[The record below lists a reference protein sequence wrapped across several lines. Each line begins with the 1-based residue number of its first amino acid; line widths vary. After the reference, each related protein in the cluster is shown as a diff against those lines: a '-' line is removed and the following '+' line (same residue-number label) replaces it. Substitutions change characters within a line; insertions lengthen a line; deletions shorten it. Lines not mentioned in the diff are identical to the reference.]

1 MADLGTR
8 GIAWAG
14 AVNLVGG
21 ATGSVIGLVLA
32 AVIGRNLG
40 TEGAGSYFLVV
51 AVFMIV
57 SNIAE
62 LGADTG
68 LVRFVSAARATGRL
82 HRVPF
87 LVRIA
92 TWPVLVGGV
101 VVVAL
106 AAMWSWVGL
115 GRLAGMP
122 PMFVIVASLLAVGSA
137 LTAVMLSVSRGF
149 GDVLTYPLLQNIALP
164 LLRLLAVSAVVLA
177 GGGTLSVLTAWLA
190 PVPLVLALATAV
202 ALVTMLRRSG
212 RVAVGRERS
221 AEDRRVTRE
230 FWSFSAIRGLSSAVE
245 ILLEWC
251 DVIVVGLLTSPEE
264 AGIYAVVTRCARA
277 GEVVQQA
284 ARIAV
289 GPQISVALARGAVGE
304 AREIYGLVTAAMIWL
319 AWPFFIALAIFGD
332 TVLAI
337 FGPGFDGGARSLAV
351 LSVAMGLAT
360 AAGTV
365 QTILLMGGRS
375 TWQLAD
381 KTGALALNVTLNLV
395 LVPVWGIEGAAI
407 SWALTIIADT
417 LVVSYQVQ
425 HLMGVR
431 PEGKHLRIA
440 AALAVGVVGGP
451 VLAARLAFGSSVP
464 VVMATLG
471 AAAVVYLAVSW
482 PLRDRLGLA
491 QLIAHRGS
499 ALGGDRFGAREEEC
513 GESDVDALGSQQADQ
528 TSHRGGVIGGG
539 AGQQH

>member
-1 MADLGTR
+1 MADPGAR

-14 AVNLVGG
+14 AVNLIGG

-32 AVIGRNLG
+32 AIIGRSLG

-57 SNIAE
+57 SNVAE

-82 HRVPF
+82 HEVPF

-92 TWPVLVGGV
+92 TRVVLLGGV

-106 AAMWSWVGL
+106 ATLWAWAEP

-122 PMFVIVASLLAVGSA
+122 RAFVIIASVLAAGA
-137 LTAVMLSVSRGF
+137 AMTAVMLAVTRGF
-149 GDVLTYPLLQNIALP
+149 GDVLTFPLLQNIALP
-164 LLRLLAVSAVVLA
+164 LLRLVAVGAVVLA

-190 PVPLVLALATAV
+190 PVPVVLTLATVVALA
-202 ALVTMLRRSG
+202 TMLRRSG
-212 RVAVGRERS
+212 RIGAERAS
-221 AEDRRVTRE
+221 SDHDRRVTRE
-230 FWSFSAIRGLSSAVE
+230 FWSFSATRGVSSAVE
-245 ILLEWC
+245 ILLEWF

-289 GPQISVALARGAVGE
+289 GPQISAALARGAVVE

-319 AWPFFIALAIFGD
+319 AWPFFIVLAVFGD
-332 TVLAI
+332 AVLSI
-337 FGPGFDGGARSLAV
+337 FGPGFTDGAGSLAV

-381 KTGALALNVTLNLV
+381 KSAALALNIALNLV

-407 SWALTIIADT
+407 SWAVTIIADT
-417 LVVSYQVQ
+417 LLVVYQVQ

-431 PEGKHLRIA
+431 PVGRHLWIA
-440 AALAVGVVGGP
+440 AALAVGVVGIL
-451 VLAARLAFGSSVP
+451 VLGARLLLGSSVP
-464 VVMATLG
+464 VMLATVVVVG
-471 AAAVVYLAVSW
+471 IVYLAASW
-482 PLRDRLGLA
+482 PLRGRLGLTE
-491 QLIAHRGS
+491 LIAHRAS
-499 ALGGDRFGAREEEC
+499 
-513 GESDVDALGSQQADQ
+513 V
-528 TSHRGGVIGGG
+528 
-539 AGQQH
+539 